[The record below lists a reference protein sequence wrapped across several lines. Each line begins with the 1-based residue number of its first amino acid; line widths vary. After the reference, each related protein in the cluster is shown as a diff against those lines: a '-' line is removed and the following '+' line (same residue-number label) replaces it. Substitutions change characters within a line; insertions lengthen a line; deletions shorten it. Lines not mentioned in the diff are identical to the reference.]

1 MPMVSSMGRE
11 SLLENDHTPVL
22 LSIQSQILSTIGE
35 VMNFQKILAFTIIA
49 MVAGEFLDNTLR
61 N

>member
-1 MPMVSSMGRE
+1 MGRE